1 MQTKAIKEQ
10 LARVFDDNLRTR
22 QWHNYADYVIIGF
35 ILLSTLEVFL
45 STYDGLCERYGSL
58 LKAVDLITT
67 LFFTVEVSL
76 RIWCAD
82 LSDERYRGFWG
93 RVRYCCTFYGL
104 IDILSTYTFYLAF
117 FFTLPVGMLKV
128 LRIARL
134 FRLFRYIKAFGIL
147 RRAVVSKSDEMVVSL
162 EFLGIVTL
170 ILSFFLFFLEH
181 AAQPEVYDN
190 GWTSVVWA
198 FAQYI
203 GDPGGFAETPPI
215 TFGGRLIA
223 CIIGVLGIA
232 IFAVPAGLIAGGFS
246 EAMEEDRRNVQLA
259 AYRDTMFK
267 SFKLSSNRNLDLYIK
282 NSLPA
287 DPGAWYSGVTFRFM
301 VNNKATSRYLIKGI
315 ELKDIVDVCA
325 QYREFRLKNE
335 ASAQSADEGK
345 DDRFVVEYFPV
356 NRPYGFFI
364 NRGSKVTIISTSSK
378 GELTTGNMAY
388 YLAKWAGFNFISKDF
403 DAYPDATDS
412 FYNVDADIKVEH
424 MTLAQIEAVENRKER
439 RRLMDLYEKKVELRR
454 LFFDDLKSV
463 TQGSDTWAVSILSQL
478 QNQENP
484 VDVHVAHNTA
494 DGTHDTIHDAD
505 LYARLFQTLTDTFRS
520 ELQLS
525 VEETQRYPLLR
536 RTDKAGRVTQQNIGY
551 QLHDEGCACN
561 ALTLRVSSHLMN
573 FDSRFRLAL
582 FLMAKSLK
590 DVLAPDARLLP
601 EDLDDLG
608 RKGQGFSPREQQI
621 DDLRDSLFEG

>member
-1 MQTKAIKEQ
+1 MQIKTFKEQ

-45 STYDGLCERYGSL
+45 STYDGLAERYGTL
-58 LKAVDLITT
+58 LKAVDIITT
-67 LFFTVEVSL
+67 IFFTIEVTL

-82 LSDERYRGFWG
+82 ISDARYRGFWG

-104 IDILSTYTFYLAF
+104 IDILSTYTFYVAF
-117 FFTLPVGMLKV
+117 FYALPVSMLKV

-147 RRAVVSKSDEMVVSL
+147 RRAVVSKSDEMLVSL

-181 AAQPEVYDN
+181 AAQPDVYDN

-215 TFGGRLIA
+215 TFGGRIIA

-246 EAMEEDRRNVQLA
+246 EAMEDDRRNEQLA
-259 AYRDTMFK
+259 DYRNTLLK
-267 SFKLSSNRNLDLYIK
+267 SFTLTTSRNLDLYVK
-282 NSLPA
+282 DHLPA
-287 DPGAWYSGVTFRFM
+287 DPEAWYNGVTFRFM
-301 VNNKATSRYLIKGI
+301 PKNKAASSYLIKGI
-315 ELKDIVDVCA
+315 ELKDIVDLCK

-335 ASAQSADEGK
+335 AAAKSSEEGK

-356 NRPYGFFI
+356 NRPYGFFV
-364 NRGSKVTIISTSSK
+364 NRGSKVTIVSTSSK
-378 GELTTGNMAY
+378 GELGIGNMAY
-388 YLAKWAGFNFISKDF
+388 YLAKWAGFNYISKDF
-403 DAYPDATDS
+403 EAYEGATDT
-412 FYNVDADIKVEH
+412 FYNPSADIKAEH
-424 MTLAQIEAVENRKER
+424 KTLAQIEAIPNRKER
-439 RRLMDLYEKKVELRR
+439 RRLMALYEKKVELRR

-463 TQGSDTWAVSILSQL
+463 SQSPDSWVVCLLSQL

-484 VDVHVAHNTA
+484 VDIHVAHATA
-494 DGTHDTIHDAD
+494 DGAHDAVHDAD
-505 LYARLFQTLTDTFRS
+505 LYARLFQDLSDTMRS

-525 VEETQRYPLLR
+525 VEETKRYPLLR
-536 RTDKAGRVTQQNIGY
+536 RTDKKGRVTMQNIAF
-551 QLHDEGCACN
+551 LLRDEGCACN
-561 ALTLRVSSHLMN
+561 ALTLRVSSHLMH
-573 FDSRFRLAL
+573 FDSRSRLAF
-582 FLMAKSLK
+582 FLMAKVLK
-590 DVLAPDARLLP
+590 DVLSPDSRLLP
-601 EDLDDLG
+601 EDLEDLE
-608 RKGQGFSPREQQI
+608 RKGQGFGPREQQI
-621 DDLRDSLFEG
+621 DDLRGEIF